1 MLFKQKIE
9 RLLTE
14 FGIKQEALILTINS
28 NRVDFGRKLKD
39 NSFTEMDKQLILLK
53 YGSLLS

>member
-9 RLLTE
+9 KLLNE
-14 FGIKQEALILTINS
+14 FGIKQEALILTIGS
-28 NRVDFGRKLKD
+28 NRVDFGKKLKD
-39 NSFTEMDKQLILLK
+39 NSFTEIDKQLILAK